1 MLYSQCEFRKRHTM
15 KKLLITLLLF
25 LIMLPAVAK
34 TLTGGVVYTVESARK
49 AAFEG
54 IEYEISME
62 PFKKYMTDPG
72 FISPAKTEGGKP
84 KVSKRGRWI
93 TYFSDGG
100 YGVTYKNDSDVGYY
114 YNYKGKLEMLEIDE
128 KNKNAFPYLSKQY
141 DINGKLL
148 QVSQEV
154 SERESYVF
162 DTQKKL
168 LAHWINQYGY
178 NEKGELEKT
187 RR

>member
-1 MLYSQCEFRKRHTM
+1 M
-15 KKLLITLLLF
+15 KKFLITLLLF

-84 KVSKRGRWI
+84 KVSKKGRRV
-93 TYFSDGG
+93 TFFSDGE
-100 YGVTYKNDSDVGYY
+100 YAISYKNNIYSYY
-114 YNYKGKLEMLEIDE
+114 YKKNGQLVNIVIDDANS
-128 KNKNAFPYLSKQY
+128 KTYPFLSKKY
-141 DINGKLL
+141 DLNGKLVRVFL
-148 QVSQEV
+148 IVSS
-154 SERESYVF
+154 SESFVF
-162 DTQKKL
+162 TPDKL
-168 LAHWINQYGY
+168 LTAHWLNDKCYDENNKI
-178 NEKGELEKT
+178 KST
-187 RR
+187 RTSNF